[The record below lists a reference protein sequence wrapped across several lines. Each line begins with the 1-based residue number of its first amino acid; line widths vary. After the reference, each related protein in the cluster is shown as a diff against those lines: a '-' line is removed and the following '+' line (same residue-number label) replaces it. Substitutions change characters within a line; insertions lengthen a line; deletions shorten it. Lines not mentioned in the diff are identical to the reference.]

1 MMLRLIFAGFRDE
14 VANGNKVWLPD
25 PLVNLVESI
34 TEDPSAVWTLSSKKA
49 ESGWSL
55 DRVVLRLG
63 RGIREVSD
71 LRQP

>member
-34 TEDPSAVWTLSSKKA
+34 TKDPSAVWTLSSKKA
-49 ESGWSL
+49 ESDWSL